1 MLDAS
6 LRRSFFSR
14 TSQGRVIGME
24 SSLGWHSEDKGV
36 FMINQDFKQSD
47 ERKKELLEFELMVLQ
62 GESGLKENN
71 KALFKEGAQ
80 LDFVMGNQH
89 AEQMHVGGQM
99 ARNAQDDIFGA
110 QNHTEGALDQESEW
124 KKGKMSKK

>member
-1 MLDAS
+1 MLSSHHFPLFLTVQRLVYMLDAS

-47 ERKKELLEFELMVLQ
+47 ERKKELLEFELMVL
-62 GESGLKENN
+62 
-71 KALFKEGAQ
+71 
-80 LDFVMGNQH
+80 
-89 AEQMHVGGQM
+89 
-99 ARNAQDDIFGA
+99 
-110 QNHTEGALDQESEW
+110 
-124 KKGKMSKK
+124 